1 MTHERLQPVADLFA
15 APAVVEEMDQ
25 RLGLG
30 LHPWEA
36 DVVDRYFPLAGRV
49 LDLGCG
55 PGREALAL
63 ARRGYDVVGADLAE
77 AVLVRARVN
86 AAAAGV
92 NVTWVL
98 VDGVHVPPG
107 PYAAITLWAQVLGNI
122 EQRADQLALL
132 TNCRE
137 ALAPGGVLSASGH
150 YADFCRRTWGDQTS
164 GDWFFPTGSW
174 EPGTLKYHL
183 FTAETLAGLLREAGF
198 DVLAT
203 EVPATLPAIVH
214 VVARRPG

>member
-1 MTHERLQPVADLFA
+1 MAHQRLQPVADLFS
-15 APAVVEEMDQ
+15 APCVVEEMHE

-36 DVVDRYFPLAGRV
+36 DVVGRYFPPAGRV

-55 PGREALAL
+55 PGREALAP
-63 ARRGYDVVGADLAE
+63 ARQEYEVVGADLAE
-77 AVLVRARVN
+77 AVLERARAN
-86 AAAAGV
+86 ADAAGLS
-92 NVTWVL
+92 VTWVL
-98 VDGVHVPPG
+98 VDGVQVPPG

-132 TNCRE
+132 GNCLA
-137 ALAPGGVLSASGH
+137 ALDPGGILSASGH
-150 YADFCRRTWGDQTS
+150 YADFCRREWGSQTA
-164 GDWFFPTGSW
+164 GDWFYPTGSW

-183 FTAETLAGLLREAGF
+183 FTAETLAALLREAGF
-198 DVLAT
+198 EILVT